1 MSGHRPLRRSG
12 DRGYSTP
19 VTTQLS
25 EVRGLVDLAVEEFL
39 SAAADTLGVIAS
51 DLDPVAAEL
60 LAFGRGGKR
69 IRPMFAY
76 CGWLAAG
83 RSDDDASTVIK
94 AVSALELVQISALV
108 HDDIIDESDSRRGRP
123 SVHRQFARLHTERKW
138 RGDADK
144 FGTASAILIGD
155 LALILADAML
165 AEAGLT
171 PVTHSRVR
179 RAFDQMRLEVMAG
192 QYLDVLE
199 QADPGSGESA
209 LQSAL
214 RVARLK
220 SASYTVARPLDIGA
234 SIAGADDI
242 VLGALRAYG
251 LHVGVAFQLR
261 DDILGVFGDPA
272 TTGKPAGDDLREGK
286 RTALIAIAQKLLT
299 TPADRALLDRV
310 GAADLG
316 PDEID
321 LLRTRLTECGA
332 VAEVEAM
339 IDTDV
344 RVAHDAIETAPLTD
358 DGRAGLMQLADAATA
373 RTH

>member
-1 MSGHRPLRRSG
+1 MTV
-12 DRGYSTP
+12 DTQP

-25 EVRGLVDLAVEEFL
+25 EVRALVDVAVEEFL
-39 SAAADTLGVIAS
+39 STAAEKLGSIAP
-51 DLDPVAAEL
+51 DLDPVAEEL
-60 LAFGRGGKR
+60 IMFGRGGKR

-83 RSDDDASTVIK
+83 RSDDTASTVIK

-123 SVHRQFARLHTERKW
+123 SMHRQFARMHSERQW
-138 RGDADK
+138 RGDAGK
-144 FGTASAILIGD
+144 FGTSAAIVIGD

-165 AEAGLT
+165 AESGLS
-171 PVTHSRVR
+171 PETHSRVR
-179 RAFDQMRLEVMAG
+179 RAFDQMRIEVMAG

-199 QADPGSGESA
+199 QANPGSGESA

-234 SIAGADDI
+234 GIAGGDDE
-242 VLGALRAYG
+242 VLGALRKYG
-251 LHVGVAFQLR
+251 LHIGVAFQLR

-286 RTALIAIAQKLLT
+286 RTALIAIAQKRLT
-299 TPADRALLDRV
+299 SRSARALLDRI
-310 GAADLG
+310 GAADLR

-321 LLRTRLTECGA
+321 LLRTTLTECGA
-332 VAEVEAM
+332 VAEVESM
-339 IDTDV
+339 IDSDV
-344 RVAHDAIETAPLTD
+344 RAAHDAIATASLTE
-358 DGRAGLMQLADAATA
+358 DGRAGLRELADAATA